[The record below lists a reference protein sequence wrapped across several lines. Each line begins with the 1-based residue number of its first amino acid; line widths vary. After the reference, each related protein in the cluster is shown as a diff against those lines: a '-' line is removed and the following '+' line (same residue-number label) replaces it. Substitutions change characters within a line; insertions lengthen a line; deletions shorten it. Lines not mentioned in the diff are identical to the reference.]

1 MREKATH
8 LGLISN
14 DNKAAIYNIIA
25 QFSYEVK
32 LCLVGNL
39 GAPQLH

>member
-32 LCLVGNL
+32 LGKLVIAL
-39 GAPQLH
+39 ALVAW